1 MHPTIVLVHGAFADS
16 SSWDG
21 VVDTLIEAG
30 HPVIAA
36 ANPLRGLAS
45 DAAGVSDL
53 VRTIDGPVVLV
64 GHSYG
69 GAVITNVDPD
79 AGQIVALVYV
89 AAFAPKEG
97 ESAFQLSEMF
107 PGSTLGSALRPV
119 PRADG
124 TTDLSITPERFHDQF
139 AADVPEERTARMA
152 ITQRP
157 VTQEALVEPS
167 GARPLWKERRP
178 GSSSARRTATSRA
191 RSSTTWPSAPRR
203 TAPSRSRAP
212 RTRSPSRTPPRPPAR
227 SCTRPTRTSPRDS
240 EAVSRWFAA
249 CGQRRARANSNAM
262 LIEKRYNG
270 RNQSQMPTRVTL
282 RELTPH

>member
-1 MHPTIVLVHGAFADS
+1 MPTRRAGTAS
-16 SSWDG
+16 S
-21 VVDTLIEAG
+21 TPLIEAG

-167 GARPLWKERRP
+167 GARPLWKERPSWFLFGEEDRNIPCALEHYMAERAQAHRTIEIP
-178 GSSSARRTATSRA
+178 GASH
-191 RSSTTWPSAPRR
+191 
-203 TAPSRSRAP
+203 
-212 RTRSPSRTPPRPPAR
+212 
-227 SCTRPTRTSPRDS
+227 
-240 EAVSRWFAA
+240 AVSVAHPAA
-249 CGQRRARANSNAM
+249 TARQILHAANAHV
-262 LIEKRYNG
+262 
-270 RNQSQMPTRVTL
+270 PA
-282 RELTPH
+282 